1 VASSLR
7 EMIEEAR
14 AQVRELPPKE
24 VAEAIER
31 GEVDLVIDVREK
43 EEWARGHIPGAMNI
57 PRGWLEIRADP
68 ASPGADPVLS
78 KNREAQIVVYCLKAP
93 SARSL
98 LAAQTLARMGY
109 SNVSGIEGGLLGW
122 RDQELPLEP
131 PDAT

>member
-1 VASSLR
+1 MASSLR

-122 RDQELPLEP
+122 RDQKLPLEP